1 MNSKVS
7 VSDAILSTYDKLSNS
22 EKRIA
27 DFISGNR
34 SEVSSLSAYE
44 IADKCDTSRTTMSR
58 FVRRLGFENFAQLR
72 IALVH
77 NEQSHS
83 ISEGSQ
89 TDISIENA
97 DSSIGFILNNKLD
110 ELRNTAAMLDHATL
124 KKVISTIESSDFTMF
139 AAVGNTIPVAQNA
152 AYKLWQA
159 GYRSAA
165 ASSTD
170 GSVQLSLQLTSRD
183 CLIILSSSGYSKR
196 LIPTI
201 DNANDAGTKVITI
214 TSNPDSDLAKRSDF
228 VIRIANRDCILSD
241 LHFSQNSLNFVIE
254 ILFLF
259 LSHNSTDVKEKNL
272 MFWKSARND
281 IEPQKNN

>member
-7 VSDAILSTYDKLSNS
+7 VIDAILSTYDKLSNS

-152 AYKLWQA
+152 AYKL
-159 GYRSAA
+159 
-165 ASSTD
+165 
-170 GSVQLSLQLTSRD
+170 
-183 CLIILSSSGYSKR
+183 
-196 LIPTI
+196 IPTI